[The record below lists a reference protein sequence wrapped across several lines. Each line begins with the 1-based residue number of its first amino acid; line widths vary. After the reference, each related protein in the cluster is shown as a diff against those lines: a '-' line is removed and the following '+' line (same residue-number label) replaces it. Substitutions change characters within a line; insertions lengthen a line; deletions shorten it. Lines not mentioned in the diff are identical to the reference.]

1 MRDNDAQL
9 IWEAYVQEAVIDSE
23 MQLSKTAN
31 DGDFTFIVIVDGVEF
46 TKITG
51 EIIDDENVLGQKAVE
66 IFHTEDSPMNLRG
79 KGYGNIAYSELA
91 QWARDNGMTNVY
103 SGGSVSPGA
112 GGVYKSLGRRGAFQ
126 HTQNPAAQKK
136 EYGVGQQDY
145 KMTMG
150 KNPGAV
156 HRLNIANQPL
166 SGRPNQQLD
175 YDSEGTPVTKR
186 PTRTTY
192 V

>member
-9 IWEAYVQEAVIDSE
+9 IWEAYLKEAVVDTE
-23 MQLSKTAN
+23 MQLAN
-31 DGDFTFIVIVDGVEF
+31 DGGYTFIATIDGETF
-46 TKITG
+46 TVITG
-51 EIIDDENVLGQKAVE
+51 EIVDDPNVEGQRAVE
-66 IFHTEDSPMNLRG
+66 IFHTEDSPTHLRG

-103 SGGSVSPGA
+103 SGGSVSPDA

-166 SGRPNQQLD
+166 SGRYKQGLD
-175 YDSEGTPVTKR
+175 YDSEGNPVIK
-186 PTRTTY
+186 RTTKTTH